1 MKIRFILALSAV
13 FFITACGA
21 PIGSEKWCEKQKE
34 KPKSDWTM
42 EETGDFTK
50 YCVMQMDP
58 KNWCEDM
65 KRKDKGDWTANEAER
80 YAKQCI
86 GSGD

>member
-1 MKIRFILALSAV
+1 
-13 FFITACGA
+13 
-21 PIGSEKWCEKQKE
+21 
-34 KPKSDWTM
+34 M